1 MTIEKTYITAAAAS
15 LSNIDSVVREK
26 YKPEELF
33 KDILS
38 GMTFA
43 DDFTVDAWAERIAV
57 ARVMG
62 NKTTVNL
69 KSFSDDDE
77 RDEYQRTFTALW
89 LHITRMHD
97 ALMGGDESAAT
108 AHRWNAHNEWK
119 ELVKR
124 CLPSY
129 KTDETDIFRFEGR
142 IYGVGAVKGREYKTY
157 TVMTESAFRKYVET
171 LIGCMMDGETVEYGQ
186 KRENASKKAT
196 RIENRKQARKNTSA
210 ANKTENKTA

>member
-1 MTIEKTYITAAAAS
+1 MTIEKNYIASAVAS
-15 LSNIDSVVREK
+15 LSNIDSVAREK

-43 DDFTVDAWAERIAV
+43 DDFTADAWAMRIAV

-69 KSFSDDDE
+69 KSFTDDE
-77 RDEYQRTFTALW
+77 NRDEYQRTFTALW

-97 ALMGGDESAAT
+97 ALATNDEQTAT

-119 ELVKR
+119 ELIRR
-124 CLPSY
+124 CVPSY
-129 KTDETDIFRFEGR
+129 KTDEKDIFRFEGR
-142 IYGVGAVKGREYKTY
+142 VFGVGAVKGREYKTY
-157 TVMTESAFRKYVET
+157 TVMTETAFRKYVET
-171 LIGCMMDGETVEYGQ
+171 LLGCMMDGEVVEYGK
-186 KRENASKKAT
+186 KRESASKKAT
-196 RIENRKQARKNTSA
+196 RIENRKQARNMTKT
-210 ANKTENKTA
+210 ANGENK